1 MSKDLRTIRLL
12 SGQNPEVIDRIQ
24 GIAVSKHFKANEAI
38 SWQTDACE
46 YVYFI
51 LKGEVEIYRLSPSGR
66 EQILDRLGRGGC
78 FNLVPALMENA
89 TNQANTRAL
98 TDCELLALGRGEF
111 GRVLKEYPEFSFAVM
126 RFLADRLAR
135 MTDLIE
141 TLSLYSVRQRVA
153 KFLIDS
159 ADAREKE
166 NTVRWTQN
174 DMAKRLGTV
183 RDVLGR
189 TLRKF
194 ADEGLIRFE
203 RERIILLDRQG
214 LERAAMGEE

>member
-1 MSKDLRTIRLL
+1 MRVIRLFH
-12 SGQNPEVIDRIQ
+12 SQNPEVIDRIQ
-24 GIAVSKHFKANEAI
+24 ANAVLKQFKTNEAI
-38 SWQTDACE
+38 NWQADACE

-51 LKGEVEIYRLSPSGR
+51 LKGDVEIYRLSPAGR
-66 EQILDRLGRGGC
+66 EQILDRLGQGGC
-78 FNLVPALMENA
+78 FNLVPALINDA
-89 TNQANTRAL
+89 SNQANVRAISN
-98 TDCELLALGRGEF
+98 CELLALGIGEF
-111 GRVLKEYPEFSFAVM
+111 SRILKEYPEFALSVM
-126 RFLADRLAR
+126 HFLAERLAR

-153 KFLIDS
+153 KFLIDE
-159 ADAREKE
+159 ADALDKE
-166 NTVRWTQN
+166 NSVRWTQT

-203 RERIILLDRQG
+203 REKIILLDRPG
-214 LERAAMGEE
+214 LEKAAMGEE